1 MNLEQR
7 LENCDLCPRECGV
20 NRLKNEKGYCGGGR
34 DPRVY
39 TAFLHQGEEPPISSE
54 RGSGTIFFSGC
65 SLRCVYCQNYKFSH
79 FSKGK
84 VLNENDLAKLA
95 LKLQNQG
102 AHNINLVTPTHFL
115 PQILKSLELASSLGL
130 KIPIVYNT
138 SGYEKEE
145 IISLLEGHVD
155 IYLADFKYIRPE
167 TAAKYSQA
175 PDYPKVC
182 TGSIKEM
189 CRQKKELIIRH
200 LVLPGYIDESKE
212 ILTWIKEQAPEAKLS
227 LMFQYQPYF
236 KAKEFPE
243 INRRVS
249 VSEYRQIKDFLG
261 SLDLGGWQQE
271 LNCQED
277 LAGKYFQ
284 P

>member
-1 MNLEQR
+1 MT

-20 NRLKNEKGYCGGGR
+20 NRLNNEKGYCGGGR
-34 DPRVY
+34 DLVVY
-39 TAFLHQGEEPPISSE
+39 TAFLHQGEEPPISAGN
-54 RGSGTIFFSGC
+54 GSGTIFFSGC

-79 FSKGK
+79 SNQGK
-84 VLNENDLAKLA
+84 ILTENGLAKLA

-115 PQILKSLELASSLGL
+115 PQILKGLELASSLGL

-145 IISLLEGHVD
+145 IISLLEGLVD
-155 IYLADFKYIRPE
+155 IYLVDFKYIRPE

-175 PDYPKVC
+175 SDYPKVC
-182 TGSIKEM
+182 KSSIKEM
-189 CRQKKELIIRH
+189 YRQKKELIIRH

-212 ILTWIKEQAPEAKLS
+212 ILTWIKEHTPEAKLS

-236 KAKEFPE
+236 KAKDFLK
-243 INRRVS
+243 ISRRVNKD
-249 VSEYRQIKDFLG
+249 EYEQIKSFLG

-277 LAGKYFQ
+277 LAGKYFL